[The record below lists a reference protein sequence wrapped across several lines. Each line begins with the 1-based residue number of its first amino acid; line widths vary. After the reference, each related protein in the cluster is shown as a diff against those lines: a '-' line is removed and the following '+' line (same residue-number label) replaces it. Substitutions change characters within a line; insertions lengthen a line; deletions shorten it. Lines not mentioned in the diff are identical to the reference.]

1 MKSLKEDLRVVTKE
15 LKALARKT
23 ERLMRAF
30 DKFEKAQAA
39 KKRRVKTKAKTK
51 KKASAARARVRKAR
65 VKKATAK
72 KPAARRAAP
81 KKASAKKAAPLTATN
96 SVLKI
101 IKSAKKGIDAPTLM
115 KKTGF
120 ADKKIRNILMRAS
133 KQGKIKRASRGVYVA
148 A

>member
-1 MKSLKEDLRVVTKE
+1 MKSPKEDLQVVTKE

-23 ERLMRAF
+23 EKLMRAF
-30 DKFEKAQAA
+30 DKLEKAQAA

-51 KKASAARARVRKAR
+51 KRASAARTGVRKA
-65 VKKATAK
+65 TAR